1 MKIGIDVVSSRSTGG
16 FVVVAVLWIIGALS
30 ALVSVYAIYV
40 IDTAA
45 GFSIHEERVR
55 AEALVLS
62 GLELAAYHL
71 ATPVS
76 ARPTNGNFN
85 FRVDND
91 DVSIEYRSEAA
102 RVDLNAAPKELL
114 MGLFV
119 TLGLRRDAAEDYV
132 DRIVRWRTTT
142 LKQDADSAAQAP
154 PPDAQATSPVPASR
168 AGRFTH
174 AYEISL
180 VTDLP
185 RSFIERLLPFI
196 TVYSGRPQVNI
207 LDAAPEV
214 ISALPGIAPERLVA
228 ILAERQGRPP
238 NQQVLASLLGP
249 ASAYASLEAGN
260 TLRVKSR
267 ITFESGRQAEAEVVI
282 LLFERG
288 DEPYAIL
295 SWRDGEDASRA
306 RPIIQSRSK

>member
-1 MKIGIDVVSSRSTGG
+1 MKIGIDSISSRNTDG
-16 FVVVAVLWIIGALS
+16 FIVVAVLWIIGALS

-45 GFSIHEERVR
+45 GFSAHQEHLR
-55 AEALVLS
+55 AETLVLS

-71 ATPVS
+71 TTPVS
-76 ARPTNGNFN
+76 ARPTNGNFT

-114 MGLFV
+114 VGLFV

-142 LKQDADSAAQAP
+142 RKQDSDASDTQAAASP
-154 PPDAQATSPVPASR
+154 PTGR
-168 AGRFTH
+168 GGRFMH
-174 AYEISL
+174 AYEVSL

-185 RSFIERLLPFI
+185 KPFIERLLPFI

-207 LDAAPEV
+207 IDAAPEV
-214 ISALPGIAPERLVA
+214 ISALPGMTPERMVA
-228 ILAERQGRPP
+228 VLAERQRKSA
-238 NQQVLASLLGP
+238 NRQALTSLLGP
-249 ASAYASLEAGN
+249 ATAYASLEGGN
-260 TLRVKSR
+260 TLRVTAR
-267 ITFESGRQAEAEVVI
+267 ITFESGRQAGAEVVI

-295 SWRDGEDASRA
+295 SWHDDLDVSRA
-306 RPIIQSRSK
+306 KQIIQSRSQ